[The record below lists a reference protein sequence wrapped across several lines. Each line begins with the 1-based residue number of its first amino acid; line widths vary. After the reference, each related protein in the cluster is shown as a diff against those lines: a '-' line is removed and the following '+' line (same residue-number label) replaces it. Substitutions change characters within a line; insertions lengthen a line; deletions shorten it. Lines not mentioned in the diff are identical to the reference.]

1 MDIKQTLLNFHETLK
16 SNPELSDDELLNKFP
31 ELNKDSLSAAFDY
44 SATLDSGKYKSEVE
58 FEDKFPEFFP
68 VKKKE
73 LDGQTLPEV
82 TVKSTSKS
90 QSQLGQPAQTPTSV
104 SNSSLSVSQPSL
116 ATEVDYSPLS
126 TEDLSNKYKEL
137 KTLADQYKSNIDK
150 FKAEGDSGKIRLSG
164 TANEY
169 NKIIG
174 ELNYVADMY
183 KIKAKDASLPKFDVI
198 PPTGEPIVKD
208 ERQKASDIL
217 RVNLAALKEKSY
229 LEAGDP
235 NAKNNVSASVH

>member
-1 MDIKQTLLNFHETLK
+1 MDIKQTLLNFNETLK

-174 ELNYVADMY
+174 ELNRSIQNCLGV
-183 KIKAKDASLPKFDVI
+183 KIVEIGDFESDRGTLYFSKVDHPQPFEFNVLSSGEKEVI
-198 PPTGEPIVKD
+198 
-208 ERQKASDIL
+208 DIL
-217 RVNLAALKEKSY
+217 FDLY
-229 LEAGDP
+229 LRKD
-235 NAKNNVSASVH
+235 